1 MNRIVVGFRDDNGF
15 VRKLQTLETLKLP
28 GYAARHPRAWDP
40 KTALRFADR
49 LLTWLRNHL
58 EQLPDG
64 TRVRLEYEPRSG
76 RNRGPNEVKLTAC
89 TDGEVPDF
97 LPPGAREALARAAAL
112 RAAGGGVSSGG
123 RGSSLRSKEG
133 SDRVSGGS
141 VGTFL
146 FISVIWQLDD

>member
-1 MNRIVVGFRDDNGF
+1 MDSDDDWKDH
-15 VRKLQTLETLKLP
+15 V
-28 GYAARHPRAWDP
+28 
-40 KTALRFADR
+40 
-49 LLTWLRNHL
+49 
-58 EQLPDG
+58 
-64 TRVRLEYEPRSG
+64 EYETTRIRVGAPPR
-76 RNRGPNEVKLTAC
+76 ELELAVTEMA
-89 TDGEVPDF
+89 E

-141 VGTFL
+141 VGTIL

>member
-1 MNRIVVGFRDDNGF
+1 MVGFRDDNGF

-58 EQLPDG
+58 ELLPDG

-141 VGTFL
+141 VGTIL
-146 FISVIWQLDD
+146 IISVIWQLDD

>member
-1 MNRIVVGFRDDNGF
+1 M
-15 VRKLQTLETLKLP
+15 ETLKLP

-133 SDRVSGGS
+133 SKEGS
-141 VGTFL
+141 KRRLCLAGDCSRHLTP
-146 FISVIWQLDD
+146 I